1 MQDKGFIKVPRGC
14 VFQDIFKDRQ
24 VFYFYFMLL
33 YLARYKAGVVDGIYV
48 SEGQVL
54 ITKKKLAEY
63 TALPEKDVRAL
74 LERFERYG
82 CITKQNIK
90 NKYTLITLLPVFAD
104 GKPLEKIGNVKRKSQ
119 ENETKVYYPEPEEIH
134 PDCEEKTIS
143 STRECNKP
151 AGRTAQEREEN
162 KLIKSDENY
171 SEDKKIKESVSEE
184 NRAADSMS
192 LLKRIQQKMI
202 SDYEN
207 GCSRDPE
214 EEERRENSFN
224 SYYNNVFSADKRTKD
239 TEVSGQRFFSEA
251 SRARYENAC
260 CEKLPYGKFANIYL
274 TAMQYEELKSLS
286 SSYDSQIERLSAYL
300 KANPSKKYEDHF
312 ALLCLNIEKDKL
324 SGGRF
329 NRNEECTP
337 DPTASYDIKRAELRA
352 RTSVPVV
359 KKRNRETGLWEP
371 VKKSEE

>member
-1 MQDKGFIKVPRGC
+1 
-14 VFQDIFKDRQ
+14 
-24 VFYFYFMLL
+24 MLTYIQL
-33 YLARYKAGVVDGIYV
+33 Y
-48 SEGQVL
+48 
-54 ITKKKLAEY
+54 
-63 TALPEKDVRAL
+63 
-74 LERFERYG
+74 
-82 CITKQNIK
+82 N
-90 NKYTLITLLPVFAD
+90 
-104 GKPLEKIGNVKRKSQ
+104 
-119 ENETKVYYPEPEEIH
+119 
-134 PDCEEKTIS
+134 
-143 STRECNKP
+143 
-151 AGRTAQEREEN
+151 
-162 KLIKSDENY
+162 
-171 SEDKKIKESVSEE
+171 
-184 NRAADSMS
+184 
-192 LLKRIQQKMI
+192 
-202 SDYEN
+202 
-207 GCSRDPE
+207 
-214 EEERRENSFN
+214 
-224 SYYNNVFSADKRTKD
+224 YNNVFSADNTTKN
-239 TEVSGQRFFSEA
+239 TGESGQRFFSEA

-337 DPTASYDIKRAELRA
+337 DLTASYDIKRAELRA

>member
-14 VFQDIFKDRQ
+14 VFQDIFKDRE

-33 YLARYKAGVVDGIYV
+33 YLARYKAGVVDGIFV
-48 SEGQVL
+48 NEGQVL

-104 GKPLEKIGNVKRKSQ
+104 GKPLEKIGTAKRKSK
-119 ENETKVYYPEPEEIH
+119 ENEEKVYYPSVQTSEPS
-134 PDCEEKTIS
+134 CEEKASCVHQES
-143 STRECNKP
+143 STFDR
-151 AGRTAQEREEN
+151 RREEE
-162 KLIKSDENY
+162 KEKIITDENSF
-171 SEDKKIKESVSEE
+171 SEKKIKES
-184 NRAADSMS
+184 DSAEKEHDAS
-192 LLKRIQQKMI
+192 IPILERIRRKMI

-207 GCSRDPE
+207 GCSSDKE
-214 EEERRENSFN
+214 EDERRERDFN
-224 SYYNNVFSADKRTKD
+224 SYYNNVYLQEKRNQDIK
-239 TEVSGQRFFSEA
+239 ESSQRFFSES
-251 SRARYENAC
+251 SRRRYENAC
-260 CEKLPYGKFANIYL
+260 SEKLPYGKFENIYL

-286 SSYDSQIERLSAYL
+286 ASYESQIERLSAYL

-324 SGGRF
+324 SGGGIR
-329 NRNEECTP
+329 RNDDCTP
-337 DPTASYDIKRAELRA
+337 DPTASYDIRRAELRA
-352 RTSVPVV
+352 RTGVPVV

>member
-119 ENETKVYYPEPEEIH
+119 ENEAKVYYPESEAIH

-162 KLIKSDENY
+162 KKIKSDENY

-207 GCSRDPE
+207 GCSSDPE

-260 CEKLPYGKFANIYL
+260 CEKLPYGTFANIYL